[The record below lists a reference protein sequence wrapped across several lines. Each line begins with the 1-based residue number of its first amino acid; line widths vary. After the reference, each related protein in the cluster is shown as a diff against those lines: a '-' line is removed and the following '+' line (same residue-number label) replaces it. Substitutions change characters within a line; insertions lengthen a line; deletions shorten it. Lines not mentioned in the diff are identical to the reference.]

1 MLKETGGTQMT
12 KEPDR
17 ILTRE
22 ETERLVPPIPDWNSR
37 GGKEIPPHDIRI
49 LNEMART
56 FLERKM
62 KERRTE

>member
-1 MLKETGGTQMT
+1 MT

-22 ETERLVPPIPDWNSR
+22 ETERLIPPLPDWNSR
-37 GGKEIPPHDIRI
+37 GGKEISPSDKEI

-56 FLERKM
+56 FLKRKQRERHP
-62 KERRTE
+62 E